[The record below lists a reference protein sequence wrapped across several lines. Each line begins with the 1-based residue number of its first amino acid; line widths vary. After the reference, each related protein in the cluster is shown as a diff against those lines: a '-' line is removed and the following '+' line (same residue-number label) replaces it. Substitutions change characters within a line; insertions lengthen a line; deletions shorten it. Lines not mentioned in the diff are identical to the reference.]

1 MPQIIRRDTVNQGFV
16 VVWEITESIE
26 ELLVRLNLREQD
38 VERINSYKLESR
50 KLEFLA
56 ARCLIKDVLEIEPV
70 IDYLD
75 SGKPVLKNSEYKI
88 SISHTKG
95 YVAIAFSIG
104 KYAGIDIEYPSER
117 VVKVYKRF
125 VSSKEEKFIPENKKA
140 EYFSLMWCLKESMY
154 KMYDRKNSIFNVN
167 FECHPF
173 LLQEEG
179 KIKASFDFEEYKTM
193 DFEYLVT
200 NDFYL
205 VYHC

>member
-70 IDYLD
+70 IDYLE

-95 YVAIAFSIG
+95 YVAIAFSTG

-125 VSSKEEKFIPENKKA
+125 VSSNEEKFIPENKKA
-140 EYFSLMWCLKESMY
+140 EYFTLMWCLKESMY

-173 LLQEEG
+173 LLQDEG